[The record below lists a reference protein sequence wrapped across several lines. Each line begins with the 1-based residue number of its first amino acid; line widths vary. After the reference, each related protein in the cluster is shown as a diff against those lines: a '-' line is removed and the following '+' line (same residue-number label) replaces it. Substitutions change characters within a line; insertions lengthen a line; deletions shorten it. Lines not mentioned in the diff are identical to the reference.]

1 VIKKQTNR
9 KAFYDGEGAA
19 QSSQTDDWATPQHVV
34 DFAAKRF
41 DKPFYSR
48 RFNLD
53 VCASDSNH
61 KASIYYTADTD
72 GLEQTW
78 WGNVWLNPPYGRSIG
93 RWIDKAV
100 ESIQEFNGDCQ
111 SVTLCIPARTDTR
124 WFHKLIENG
133 AEVVFIKGRLK
144 FGAGT
149 AAAPF
154 PSCLVYLER
163 GQTTVQTTYE
173 VIE

>member
-1 VIKKQTNR
+1 M
-9 KAFYDGEGAA
+9 
-19 QSSQTDDWATPQHVV
+19 V

-41 DKPFYSR
+41 NWRCPGW
-48 RFNLD
+48 FNLD

-61 KASIYYTADTD
+61 KAPEYYTFDTD
-72 GLEQTW
+72 GLEQVW

-100 ESIQEFNGDCQ
+100 ESIAVTNGSCR

-173 VIE
+173 VVE